1 MSYNYPLPKL
11 NDYDVSPK
19 TGFLPEELPVKRLP
33 EYYNSW
39 ENTVEILSHLL
50 LTKRIRLIID
60 NFPLL
65 NTSQLKTEGQWRRAY
80 SILGFLSHAYIW
92 GIDLPLNKLPIQLA
106 EPWIEISNHLRLP
119 PIATYAG
126 LCLWNY
132 QEILPLD
139 LNYNYKDD
147 EEFLNNLRT
156 INTYTGSI
164 DESWFYL
171 VSVYFEYRCAPCIVT
186 GLNAIKYAR
195 EDKPDKVIECL
206 KELAEN
212 IDYLGSILMK
222 MEEMCDPHV
231 FFFKLR
237 PYLAGWKNMENAGL
251 PSGVFYGNEKE
262 PRILSGGSN
271 AQSSSIQTLDLLLN
285 VDHTATG
292 ESGKN
297 SNNNSKANPFM
308 SEMRSY
314 MPGKHADFLEHLSK
328 VNIIRDYVM
337 KNSTKNKE
345 LVLAYDAS
353 VAMLKIFRDKHI
365 RIVTRYIVIQ
375 AQKEHNMGSEGVQK
389 NTLRAGLAKSEN
401 KDNVLRGTGGTAL
414 IPFLKQCRDETGNTA
429 AGSWGK
435 RILSVKSGNATNESV
450 VVENIEN
457 VIATGKEKSSPE
469 FKKEKKPFLAS
480 QIANGMDKNSI
491 KDQEW

>member
-1 MSYNYPLPKL
+1 MSYTYPLPNL
-11 NDYDVSPK
+11 SDYDVSPK
-19 TGFLPEELPVKRLP
+19 TGFLPENLPVTRLP
-33 EYYNSW
+33 SYYDSW
-39 ENTVEILSHLL
+39 ENAVNVLPHLL
-50 LTKRIRLIID
+50 LTKRIRSIVD
-60 NFPLL
+60 NFEKL
-65 NTSQLKTEGQWRRAY
+65 NTSFLETEGQWRRAY

-92 GIDLPLNKLPIQLA
+92 EVDAPINKLPVQLA
-106 EPWIEISNHLRLP
+106 EPWIEISNHLRIL

-126 LCLWNY
+126 LCLWNW
-132 QEILPLD
+132 QEILPLN
-139 LNYNYKDD
+139 LNDNFKIND
-147 EEFLNNLRT
+147 EFLNNLRT
-156 INTYTGSI
+156 INTFTGSI

-171 VSVYFEYRCAPCIVT
+171 VSVYFEFSCAPCIVT

-206 KELAEN
+206 KKLAED

-231 FFFKLR
+231 FYFKLR
-237 PYLAGWKNMENAGL
+237 PYFAGWKNMKNAGL
-251 PSGVFYGNEKE
+251 PEGVYYGNETK

-285 VDHTATG
+285 VDHTSTG
-292 ESGKN
+292 ESN
-297 SNNNSKANPFM
+297 TNNNNNNNSNPFM
-308 SEMRSY
+308 SEMRKY
-314 MPGKHADFLEHLSK
+314 MPGKHADFLDHLSK

-337 KNSTKNKE
+337 KNLSKNKE

-375 AQKEHNMGSEGVQK
+375 AQKEHNMGSENVQK
-389 NTLRAGLAKSEN
+389 NTLRAGLAKNQN

-414 IPFLKQCRDETGNTA
+414 LPFLKQCRDETGNTA

-435 RILSVKSGNATNESV
+435 RILSVKTGNVNTEAEV
-450 VVENIEN
+450 IEDVENEI
-457 VIATGKEKSSPE
+457 IH
-469 FKKEKKPFLAS
+469 KKRKTHS
-480 QIANGMDKNSI
+480 
-491 KDQEW
+491 